1 MKYYTNFST
10 NDHTKTIMEE
20 FKNTPA
26 WKEIVSQFDSKEIE
40 LFLYHWEKI
49 MNQFKDDVLDTEAM
63 QIVDMVKLE
72 VLMNRLLTKQESTKR
87 GIETLQSE
95 VYDEQMKDKD
105 DRDVDLIR
113 SNQATIASLL
123 ASVQALSK

>member
-1 MKYYTNFST
+1 
-10 NDHTKTIMEE
+10 
-20 FKNTPA
+20 
-26 WKEIVSQFDSKEIE
+26 
-40 LFLYHWEKI
+40 
-49 MNQFKDDVLDTEAM
+49 
-63 QIVDMVKLE
+63 MVKLE